1 MTRELFWL
9 TLTFYLTGLLWVPYM
24 LNRWQVRG
32 IAAPWPIRP
41 ATTSRHAGVGDA
53 LDVRP

>member
-9 TLTFYLTGLLWVPYM
+9 TLTVILTGLLWVPYM

-32 IAAPWPIRP
+32 IAGTMANPSL
-41 ATTSRHAGVGDA
+41 ATTSRMRSGRRA
-53 LDVRP
+53 